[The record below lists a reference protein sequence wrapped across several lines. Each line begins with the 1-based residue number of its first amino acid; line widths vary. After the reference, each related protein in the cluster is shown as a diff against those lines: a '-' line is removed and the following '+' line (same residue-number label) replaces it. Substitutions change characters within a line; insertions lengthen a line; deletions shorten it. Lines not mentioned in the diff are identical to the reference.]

1 VASKAQVIRCP
12 TCGARRRRTSKANA
26 YYWALL
32 HAISEQVKPLGEQFS
47 VEAWHAWAKSRWLGA
62 SDQRLP
68 NGKVIVVPASSS
80 DLDERAFAEYT
91 QKVEAWAVGE
101 RGVIFEREV
110 EV

>member
-1 VASKAQVIRCP
+1 MPRKPEVIRCP

-32 HAISEQVKPLGEQFS
+32 HAISEQIKPAGESFG

-68 NGKVIVVPASSS
+68 NGKVIPVPASSH
-80 DLDERAFAEYT
+80 DLSEQEFADYT

-101 RGVIFEREV
+101 RGVIFEREG
-110 EV
+110 E